1 MPTAHGSSYA
11 HAHASTHLDSLG
23 DPQRD
28 SRGAGE
34 ALSRIVKDMPFM
46 APLRQ
51 PLALFIRQLHF
62 PILKPFET
70 LDFVTNHMFSQ
81 LAPGFADKTYAL
93 LYKVLPTG
101 LISKLTDK
109 IGGGGGGVS
118 KLLIAGLG
126 KVGINTN
133 DDNIKALINE
143 LGKGLGDIYNPKFL
157 NQFGN
162 FFTDALRNGNVAY
175 LELADRLTTRALD
188 NVGETVAQ
196 ALSAIGGTAQAAVA
210 GAIKD
215 TPQKTATNIQN
226 GADVATEKIK
236 NTQKAI
242 HTQKQADSKQ
252 VLEKG
257 QPITSPATQN
267 LPTKTPTQGKKTQ
280 SPNNNPKPGLFSN
293 LLTSGSN
300 ILKNIT
306 GIFSPKPTPAAA

>member
-1 MPTAHGSSYA
+1 
-11 HAHASTHLDSLG
+11 
-23 DPQRD
+23 
-28 SRGAGE
+28 
-34 ALSRIVKDMPFM
+34 
-46 APLRQ
+46 
-51 PLALFIRQLHF
+51 
-62 PILKPFET
+62 
-70 LDFVTNHMFSQ
+70 MFSQ
-81 LAPGFADKTYAL
+81 LAPGFADKTYEL

-188 NVGETVAQ
+188 NVGDTVAQ

-215 TPQKTATNIQN
+215 TPQKTATNVQN
-226 GADVATEKIK
+226 GADAANK
-236 NTQKAI
+236 NTQDTQKAI

-267 LPTKTPTQGKKTQ
+267 LPTQKRATDQKVQGPK
-280 SPNNNPKPGLFSN
+280 NNSKPGLLSN